1 MKKLLKHSLPVAAAL
16 LAISSALAI
25 GDFVAH
31 SPRGTTADSKHAN
44 SELARVHQGIVDEA
58 TLSRMANG
66 AAWSPSGDVQE
77 ASLVPAAFE
86 TGDRQAILRYL
97 VQSPQNERRPSDMV
111 AQANTA
117 AAPDTA
123 ARTPAQSMTAPAA
136 PAAAGGPSMTA
147 PAGTTPATGSMT
159 APAAAGSAGGPSMM
173 SGAGAANSGGR
184 GETSNSGLPTCDACH
199 GQEDTNWAHTIHAK
213 VFELSPRK
221 TMGSRGCEACHGPG
235 DAHIQNP
242 GNLATIISF
251 SHKSKTPVQQQ
262 NAQCLTCHAGGQRIF
277 WHGSIHEN
285 NRLACSDCHNPM
297 TNFSSHGLTARES
310 VNQTCFSCHKV
321 QRAEFNKRSHM
332 PLLEGKLSC
341 TDCHNPHGS
350 TTQPLLK
357 ADSVNEVCYGC
368 HAEKRGPFLFEH
380 APVRENCMNCHS
392 PHGSNFESLLT
403 TPRPILCQQ
412 CHAQDGHPAQLLTMG
427 NLPLGARPD
436 PRLIATSCQT
446 CHVNIHGSNSP
457 SGPRFER

>member
-1 MKKLLKHSLPVAAAL
+1 MKQLFKYSLFGVAVL
-16 LAISSALAI
+16 LAGPLILAS
-25 GDFVAH
+25 GATGAKQPGH
-31 SPRGTTADSKHAN
+31 SD
-44 SELARVHQGIVDEA
+44 SELVRVHHGIVDEA
-58 TLSRMANG
+58 TLSRMADET
-66 AAWSPSGDVQE
+66 ARSESGEAQE
-77 ASLVPAAFE
+77 VSIVPAVFE
-86 TGDRQAILRYL
+86 TGDRQAILKYL
-97 VQSPQNERRPSDMV
+97 ADAPMNE
-111 AQANTA
+111 TA
-117 AAPDTA
+117 AAEQQRPQGNMP
-123 ARTPAQSMTAPAA
+123 PAQPN
-136 PAAAGGPSMTA
+136 PAAAMQPMAPS
-147 PAGTTPATGSMT
+147 TG
-159 APAAAGSAGGPSMM
+159 AAGAGPMGGALRAAQQSMPPSTASAS
-173 SGAGAANSGGR
+173 SGDTGERSYVGRQICEGCHRQEAA
-184 GETSNSGLPTCDACH
+184 
-199 GQEDTNWAHTIHAK
+199 NWAHTVHAK
-213 VFELSPRK
+213 VFELNPRN
-221 TMGSRGCEACHGPG
+221 TTEPWNCEACHGPG
-235 DAHIQNP
+235 SAHVQNP

-262 NAQCLTCHAGGQRIF
+262 NAQCLTCHSGGQRIF

-285 NRLACSDCHNPM
+285 NKLACSDCHNPM

-332 PLLEGKLSC
+332 PLLEGKLGC

>member
-1 MKKLLKHSLPVAAAL
+1 MKKLLKHSLSAAAAL
-16 LAISSALAI
+16 FAASCVLMI
-25 GDFVAH
+25 GAGDARN
-31 SPRGTTADSKHAN
+31 SYLTTATTLLASAGSGHADR
-44 SELARVHQGIVDEA
+44 ELVRVHQGIVDEA
-58 TLSRMANG
+58 TLSRMTG
-66 AAWSPSGDVQE
+66 GTMWSDSGQAQE
-77 ASLVPAAFE
+77 AWLTPAVFE

-97 VQSPQNERRPSDMV
+97 VQSPKKETPPNDMV
-111 AQANTA
+111 AQS
-117 AAPDTA
+117 DTA
-123 ARTPAQSMTAPAA
+123 AA
-136 PAAAGGPSMTA
+136 PAAAASSMSAPAAGTTAMNAPAGGAPPMTA
-147 PAGTTPATGSMT
+147 PSG
-159 APAAAGSAGGPSMM
+159 AAATMSSSRTAM
-173 SGAGAANSGGR
+173 SGAGGEPTYVGPQICEGCHRQEAA
-184 GETSNSGLPTCDACH
+184 
-199 GQEDTNWAHTIHAK
+199 NWAHTIHAK
-213 VFELSPRK
+213 VFELNPRNA
-221 TMGSRGCEACHGPG
+221 TEPWACEACHGPG
-235 DAHIQNP
+235 SAHVRNP

-277 WHGSIHEN
+277 WHGSIHET

-350 TTQPLLK
+350 TTEPLLK
-357 ADSVNEVCYGC
+357 ADSVNELCYGC

-412 CHAQDGHPAQLLTMG
+412 CHAQDGHPSQLLTMG
-427 NLPLGARPD
+427 NLALGPRPD